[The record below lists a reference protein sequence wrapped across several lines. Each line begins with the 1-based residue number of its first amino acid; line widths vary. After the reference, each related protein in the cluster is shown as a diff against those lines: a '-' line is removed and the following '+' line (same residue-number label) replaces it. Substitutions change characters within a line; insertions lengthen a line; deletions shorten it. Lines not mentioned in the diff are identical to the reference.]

1 MPPDK
6 LVGFK
11 LRHLKNVRQHV
22 ESAAMC
28 QLSQFRDSFG
38 NQIRGFDRTSIPCS
52 WVGRQHV
59 AAAVASG
66 HPHTPVDRKTYLFK
80 SFSG

>member
-38 NQIRGFDRTSIPCS
+38 NQIRGFDRTSIP
-52 WVGRQHV
+52 
-59 AAAVASG
+59 
-66 HPHTPVDRKTYLFK
+66 
-80 SFSG
+80 